1 MVYDKKRSSMLGGIS
16 VQIIISHINTDFDAL
31 ASMIAAQKLYPNA
44 QVIISDKQNVTVSQ
58 FLTIY
63 REKLN
68 LIQDS
73 QIDFQEVT
81 ELIMVDEASLARV
94 SDYTNEL
101 NHEKLKVI
109 IYDHHLKAADDVK
122 EYTGKIEPVG
132 AAVTL
137 LIEEIK
143 EKKLT
148 ISPFEATLFGLGIY
162 TDTNAFTN
170 NNTTARD
177 LEAASYLMQK
187 GMDLEII
194 NRFSDEILHPEQQNI
209 LNHLFQNLTPYYIDG
224 LQIVVS
230 TYQADKYTKGLATL
244 VEKLAEITDADATL
258 IVVQMKNR
266 IYIIGRAHTE
276 RVNLIPL
283 LNRWDGGG
291 HQQAGSASIKNGN
304 FTEIIKDV
312 ENNLKSMLMPAI
324 TARDMMTH
332 PVKTILPETT
342 IDEAGHLMFRYGHSG
357 FPVVEKGK
365 LLGMLTRRDLEKAT
379 HHGLGH
385 APVKAY
391 MSTQVVTIN
400 PDTTEEEIQQ
410 LIIDRNIGR
419 IPVVEND
426 QLIGIVSRTNIIEM
440 LHNKKLKENL
450 GKTKRLNLKTNLQTD
465 MAEQLPEEIYQ
476 LLKKISRSAKEAKM
490 PVYLIG
496 GIVRDILLKQP
507 NDDVDLVVEGN
518 GMVFA
523 KKLYEDYG
531 GEVVYHESFKTA
543 TWTPPSGIEIDITSS
558 RLEYYEHPAALPD
571 VETSTLKEDLYR
583 RDFTINAMAIYL
595 NEDAFG
601 KLIDPFKGQLD
612 LREKR
617 IKILHNLSFI
627 EDPTRILRGIRFETR
642 FNFKMDEQTENL
654 ALQSISRMTDVSANR
669 ILGEIMRLFKEEN
682 PVKSIHRLF
691 ELKFYEQF
699 GVKKAHEEKSLNHA
713 MRLQKLDKNNKMI
726 NQSGWFVYY
735 VIPFYEANNLKQ
747 AKSFALTKHDNKFIK
762 EVVGLA
768 AIDKWDKIKQIG
780 DLHPFLKDYSTEA
793 ILFYITKK
801 PTANESLIIDY
812 LQKRNELPTLLT
824 GKDLINQGLKP
835 SNYFSKLLSDLDI
848 AILNEEVN
856 NKEEALRW
864 LDKQIN
870 LKS

>member
-1 MVYDKKRSSMLGGIS
+1 MLGGIN

-44 QVIISDKQNVTVSQ
+44 QVVISDKQNVTVSQ

-73 QIDFQEVT
+73 QINFQEVT

-109 IYDHHLKAADDVK
+109 IYDHHLKAADDVT

-143 EKKLT
+143 ERKLT

-177 LEAASYLMQK
+177 LEAASYLMLK

-194 NRFSDEILHPEQQNI
+194 NRFSDEILHPEQQEI
-209 LNHLFQNLTPYYIDG
+209 LNHLFQNSTSHYLDG

-244 VEKLAEITDADATL
+244 VEKLSEITDADATL
-258 IVVQMKNR
+258 IVVRMKNR
-266 IYIIGRAHTE
+266 IYIIGRAHSE

-283 LNRWDGGG
+283 LNRWGGGG

-304 FTEIIKDV
+304 YQEIVKDV
-312 ENNLKSMLMPAI
+312 EKGLASMLMPAI
-324 TARDMMTH
+324 TARDMMTE

-357 FPVVEKGK
+357 FPVVKEGK
-365 LLGMLTRRDLEKAT
+365 LLGILTRRDLEKAT

-391 MSTQVVTIN
+391 MSTQVVSIN
-400 PDTTEEEIQQ
+400 PETTEEEIQQ

-419 IPVVEND
+419 IPVVEDN

-440 LHNKKLKENL
+440 MHNKQLKNKLE
-450 GKTKRLNLKTNLQTD
+450 KTKRLNLKTNLQTD
-465 MAEQLPEEIYQ
+465 MAEQLPEEIYH
-476 LLKKISRSAKEAKM
+476 LLKKISRSAKEINL

-523 KKLYEDYG
+523 KKLYDDYG
-531 GEVVYHESFKTA
+531 GEVIYHESFKTA
-543 TWTPPSGIEIDITSS
+543 TWTHPSGIEIDITSS

-595 NEDAFG
+595 NEDDFG

-617 IKILHNLSFI
+617 VKILHNLSFV

-642 FNFKMDEQTENL
+642 FDFKMDKQTENL
-654 ALQSISRMTDVSANR
+654 ALQSVSSMTDLSTNR
-669 ILGEIMRLFKEEN
+669 IIGEMMRLFREDK
-682 PVKSIHRLF
+682 PVKSIQRLF
-691 ELKFYEQF
+691 ELNFYEQF
-699 GVKKAHEEKSLNHA
+699 GVKKVYEEKSLNHA
-713 MRLQKLDKNNKMI
+713 MRLHELDKNNKKI
-726 NQSGWFVYY
+726 SQSRWFAYY
-735 VIPFYEANNLKQ
+735 VMPFYEANNLNQ

-762 EVVGLA
+762 EVVDLA
-768 AIDKWDKIKQIG
+768 AIDEWDNIKQIG

-793 ILFYITKK
+793 ILFYITRKRIK
-801 PTANESLIIDY
+801 NESLIIDY

-824 GKDLINQGLKP
+824 GKDLINQGLQP

-848 AILNEEVN
+848 AILNDQVKN
-856 NKEEALRW
+856 QEEALSW